1 LLRFRFAEPL
11 SHIGYWG
18 ASIPEIDK
26 KAFNAVDMGEANTQL
41 DDLMDIV
48 EVVSSTIDFERLYF
62 PNRTQRTAN
71 RSAIGSTE
79 PRPFMVRGS
88 CLPPMPIEDRD
99 QASLVTHALAK
110 DTLSRIR
117 DENTEQVA
125 FRKGLVKLGRI
136 CGYEI
141 IDGVMDTEYVTVQT
155 PLTETTG
162 ERVKGLDDVVIINVL
177 RAATPFVEGLLK
189 AFPRAKQGV
198 ISAGRDEEAGMDE
211 TGAFPISIDYQKL
224 PEITKSDTVVV
235 ADPMLATGS
244 TMCTVLEHVLDEAE
258 ATPENLF
265 VLSAVSAPEGL
276 LRVGEEYPEADLLT
290 VSIDDKLDEEGF
302 IVPGLGDAGDR
313 AFRTK

>member
-1 LLRFRFAEPL
+1 
-11 SHIGYWG
+11 
-18 ASIPEIDK
+18 
-26 KAFNAVDMGEANTQL
+26 
-41 DDLMDIV
+41 
-48 EVVSSTIDFERLYF
+48 
-62 PNRTQRTAN
+62 
-71 RSAIGSTE
+71 
-79 PRPFMVRGS
+79 
-88 CLPPMPIEDRD
+88 MPIEDRD

-110 DTLSRIR
+110 DTLSKIR
-117 DENTEQVA
+117 DVETEQVA

-141 IDGVMDTEYVTVQT
+141 IDGAMETEYVPVQT

-198 ISAGRDEEAGMDE
+198 ISAGRDEEAGMDDDG
-211 TGAFPISIDYQKL
+211 TFPISVDYEKL
-224 PEITKSDTVVV
+224 PRITEDDTVIV

-244 TMCTVLEHVLDEAE
+244 TMCTVLENVLDAADAE
-258 ATPENLF
+258 PEDLF

-276 LRVGEEYPEADLLT
+276 IRVNEAFPEADLLT
-290 VSIDDKLDEEGF
+290 VSIDDELNEAGF

-313 AFRTK
+313 SFRTT